1 MQVQRLALTMSMAV
15 TAVAGALVVGASPA
29 SAAGNDDHYV
39 TYWDDYTM
47 CQAGRLDFVD
57 YGEGAPGGGMNDDY
71 FVVKDTCANGD
82 GVLGRVYVNG
92 VLRDTKYNGGG
103 SGSSVI
109 WDPAQVYANDVVRME
124 ICGANGPTDYLGYS
138 CNYTTFQSIDG

>member
-1 MQVQRLALTMSMAV
+1 MQVQRLALTMSMAIA
-15 TAVAGALVVGASPA
+15 AVAGALVVGASPA
-29 SAAGNDDHYV
+29 SAAGNDDHDV
-39 TYWDDYTM
+39 TYWDDYAM
-47 CQAGRLDFVD
+47 CEGGRLDFVD

-71 FVVKDTCANGD
+71 FVVRDTCANGD

-92 VLRDTKYNGGG
+92 VLRGTRYNGGG

-124 ICGANGPTDYLGYS
+124 ICGANGPQDYSGYS
-138 CNYTTFQSIDG
+138 CASNTFRSIDG